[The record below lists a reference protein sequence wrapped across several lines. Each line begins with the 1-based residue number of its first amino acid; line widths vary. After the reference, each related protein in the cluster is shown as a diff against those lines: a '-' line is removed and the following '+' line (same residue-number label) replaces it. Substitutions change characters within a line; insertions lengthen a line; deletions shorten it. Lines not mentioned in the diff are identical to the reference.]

1 MAAPETFRGP
11 LGLRLDEASG
21 EGPTETADGAFKED
35 ATFSAQDIRFT
46 TRGDALYAI
55 TLGEPRRSVAMT
67 SLGRRSPIETKSAR
81 NALTFGIRSPGD
93 KTCFR
98 FFAPVSV
105 GLRIVRPASHP
116 SSALARCRSRCARN
130 G

>member
-55 TLGEPRRSVAMT
+55 TLGEPKRSVAMT
-67 SLGRRSPIETKSAR
+67 SLGRRSPIEKRAVRHVRMLGISKPVTFRQTDDALVVDLPESLPTKHASA
-81 NALTFGIRSPGD
+81 
-93 KTCFR
+93 FR
-98 FFAPVSV
+98 IFF
-105 GLRIVRPASHP
+105 
-116 SSALARCRSRCARN
+116 
-130 G
+130 